1 MIDNTSFK
9 LRLLH
14 LSDLHERGSREG
26 ESWRRRRVL
35 GDAWLRNLDE
45 LKATG
50 PFDLVCFTG
59 DAADRGLADEYAAVT
74 GFFQTTLQNLGVP
87 PERFFLVPGNHDVC
101 RTVAADDWRMLRDH
115 LHHVS
120 DQDLS
125 RWLVGEATPWG
136 FQDAQRDAVLT
147 RQTDYRN
154 WLQSDLNRPELLSDP
169 VLHPHLGYRQ
179 TVRLPGFPFDV
190 HVIGLDSA
198 WLAGDD
204 HDASKLRLTED
215 QAMRLA
221 TNMRGEPLDGFRLAL
236 IHHPLTELADGTYCQ
251 RLLAD
256 RVDLL
261 LRGHLHEPEPT
272 EWADPDRRLRQVA
285 AGCLYEGHGADRYP
299 NACEVVEITL
309 DARGR
314 PLRYELW
321 FRGWSGRGFWFDDN
335 SLYRG
340 TQNGR
345 LSWWKQSPPAPSTV
359 HPRVEDVFA
368 GRQAELARLEQVLLQ
383 ANGSARTV
391 AVCSVQGMAGVGKSY
406 LVDRFYALHEAD
418 FPGGYLRLALDPRQ
432 PLEAETL
439 LGRLRDLLQL
449 PAGAGGDAMLCARLR
464 QPLTLV
470 HIENVDSRETAR
482 AVAQAVQ
489 RLADCPMAVSG
500 RFQHLGESTNWAR
513 VPLRPF
519 EEDAALDQLSQEL
532 EKTATARDY
541 GELVRALGYLPLA
554 IHLAAGHLRT
564 GRSVAG
570 FLGLLRKAGLCLDH
584 PDPTD
589 PNRLLSATFEL
600 SMDLLREQ
608 LGTDAERLLP
618 AFYALSHGP
627 TGDFGTSLGA
637 ALAKLNVTDFEEL
650 AVQTHILSLLDRTP
664 DGKSWRLHPL
674 LAELLRPRT
683 EETAVLAQMTAW
695 FVERLPESEAG
706 QEDDQGRRWDEIH
719 QENTTLVE
727 WLARVPETD
736 WVRVERTGSK
746 FAIRNGPFGAWLAFC
761 ERALQ
766 DNLADDEKSNILWTA
781 GNVAQSAGLLDRA
794 LVLASQ
800 KAELDQSRGAEREAA
815 LARDLKADVLQDRGQ
830 LDEALRIRQKE
841 ELPVY
846 ERLGDMRSR
855 AVTLGKIA
863 DVYQARGQWDEALRI
878 RQEEQLPVYERLG
891 DVRER
896 AVTLGKIADV
906 YQARGQWDEALR
918 IRQKEELPVYER
930 LGDVRSR
937 AVTLGRIADVYQARG
952 QWDEALRIRQEEE
965 LPVYERLGDV
975 RELLIC
981 RAKIGI
987 NYLARGAAGDRE
999 KALELLCLA
1008 LQDAQR
1014 LQLPEAQQIA
1024 GIIQRAEHPPES
1036 G

>member
-45 LKATG
+45 LKVTG

-59 DAADRGLADEYAAVT
+59 DTADWGLVDEYTAVT
-74 GFFQTTLQNLGVP
+74 GFFRETLQRLGVP

-101 RTVAADDWRMLRDH
+101 RKVATDDWQALRAN
-115 LHHVS
+115 LHRVN

-125 RWLVGEATPWG
+125 RWLAGGATPWG
-136 FQDAQRDAVLT
+136 FQDAQRDTLLT
-147 RQTDYRN
+147 RQTAYRD
-154 WLQSDLNRPELLSDP
+154 WLRNDLNRPELLPDP
-169 VLHPHLGYRQ
+169 SIHPHLGYRC
-179 TVRLPGFPFDV
+179 TLRLPKFPFAI

-204 HDASKLRLTED
+204 HDAGKLRLTEN
-215 QAMRLA
+215 QVMQLA
-221 TNMRGEPLDGFRLAL
+221 GEGLDGFRLAL
-236 IHHPLTELADGTYCQ
+236 IHHPLSDLADGAHCRQ
-251 RLLAD
+251 LLAEQD

-309 DARGR
+309 DARGC

-345 LSWWKQSPPAPSTV
+345 LTWWMQSPPAPSTV

-368 GRQAELARLEQVLLQ
+368 GRQAELARLEQVLLR
-383 ANGSARTV
+383 ANGGTRTV

-449 PAGAGGDAMLCARLR
+449 PAGADLSARLQ

-532 EKTATARDY
+532 EKTATTRDY

-554 IHLAAGHLRT
+554 IHLAAGHLRA

-584 PDPTD
+584 PDPAD

-600 SMDLLREQ
+600 SLDLLREQ

-618 AFYALSHGP
+618 AFLC
-627 TGDFGTSLGA
+627 L
-637 ALAKLNVTDFEEL
+637 E
-650 AVQTHILSLLDRTP
+650 
-664 DGKSWRLHPL
+664 
-674 LAELLRPRT
+674 PRT
-683 EETAVLAQMTAW
+683 DRWLW
-695 FVERLPESEAG
+695 GLPGRGTGWAECDRFRGIGRADPHPVVAG
-706 QEDDQGRRWDEIH
+706 SDAGWE
-719 QENTTLVE
+719 
-727 WLARVPETD
+727 
-736 WVRVERTGSK
+736 K
-746 FAIRNGPFGAWLAFC
+746 LAF
-761 ERALQ
+761 ASP
-766 DNLADDEKSNILWTA
+766 ADGVVAATHR
-781 GNVAQSAGLLDRA
+781 GNHRSGANDRM
-794 LVLASQ
+794 V
-800 KAELDQSRGAEREAA
+800 RG
-815 LARDLKADVLQDRGQ
+815 
-830 LDEALRIRQKE
+830 
-841 ELPVY
+841 
-846 ERLGDMRSR
+846 
-855 AVTLGKIA
+855 TL
-863 DVYQARGQWDEALRI
+863 
-878 RQEEQLPVYERLG
+878 
-891 DVRER
+891 
-896 AVTLGKIADV
+896 T
-906 YQARGQWDEALR
+906 
-918 IRQKEELPVYER
+918 
-930 LGDVRSR
+930 
-937 AVTLGRIADVYQARG
+937 
-952 QWDEALRIRQEEE
+952 
-965 LPVYERLGDV
+965 
-975 RELLIC
+975 
-981 RAKIGI
+981 
-987 NYLARGAAGDRE
+987 
-999 KALELLCLA
+999 
-1008 LQDAQR
+1008 
-1014 LQLPEAQQIA
+1014 
-1024 GIIQRAEHPPES
+1024 
-1036 G
+1036 

>member
-1 MIDNTSFK
+1 MIDHTAFK

-35 GDAWLRNLDE
+35 GDAWLRNLDD

-59 DAADRGLADEYAAVT
+59 DTADWGLADEYAAVT
-74 GFFQTTLQNLGVP
+74 GFFQETLQRLGVP

-101 RTVAADDWRMLRDH
+101 RKVATDDWQALRAN
-115 LHHVS
+115 LHRVN

-125 RWLVGEATPWG
+125 RWLAGGATPWG

-147 RQTDYRN
+147 RQVAYRD
-154 WLQSDLNRPELLSDP
+154 WLRNDLGRPELLPDP
-169 VLHPHLGYRQ
+169 ALHPHLGYRQ
-179 TVRLPGFPFDV
+179 TMRLPGFPFDV

-221 TNMRGEPLDGFRLAL
+221 TDTRGEPLDGFRLAL

-261 LRGHLHEPEPT
+261 LRGHLHEPEPA

-345 LSWWKQSPPAPSTV
+345 LTWWMQSPPAPSTV

-368 GRQAELARLEQVLLQ
+368 GRQAELQRLEQVLLR
-383 ANGSARTV
+383 ANGGARTV

-406 LVDRFYALHEAD
+406 LVDRFYARHAAD

-449 PAGAGGDAMLCARLR
+449 PAGAGGDAMLSARLR

-470 HIENVDSRETAR
+470 HIENADSQEIAR

-489 RLADCPMAVSG
+489 RLTNCPVAVSG
-500 RFQHLGESTNWAR
+500 RFQHLGESANWSR
-513 VPLRPF
+513 IPLRPF

-554 IHLAAGHLRT
+554 IHLAAGHLRA

-584 PDPTD
+584 PDPAD

-600 SMDLLREQ
+600 SLDLLRES
-608 LGTDAERLLP
+608 LGADADRWLP
-618 AFYALSHGP
+618 AFYALGHGP
-627 TGDFGTSLGA
+627 TSGFGASLGA
-637 ALAKLNVTDFEEL
+637 ALAGLNATDFEEL
-650 AVQTHILSLLDRTP
+650 AVQTHTLSLLDRTP
-664 DGKSWRLHPL
+664 DGKGWRLHPL
-674 LAELLRPRT
+674 LAELLRLRV
-683 EETAVLAQMTAW
+683 EEAAVLARMTAW

-719 QENTTLVE
+719 QENAALVE

-736 WVRVERTGSK
+736 WVRVERAGSK
-746 FAIRNGPFGAWLAFC
+746 FAIGNGPFGAWLAFC
-761 ERALQ
+761 ERALR
-766 DNLADDEKSNILWTA
+766 
-781 GNVAQSAGLLDRA
+781 AQS
-794 LVLASQ
+794 
-800 KAELDQSRGAEREAA
+800 SR
-815 LARDLKADVLQDRGQ
+815 
-830 LDEALRIRQKE
+830 
-841 ELPVY
+841 
-846 ERLGDMRSR
+846 
-855 AVTLGKIA
+855 
-863 DVYQARGQWDEALRI
+863 
-878 RQEEQLPVYERLG
+878 
-891 DVRER
+891 
-896 AVTLGKIADV
+896 
-906 YQARGQWDEALR
+906 
-918 IRQKEELPVYER
+918 
-930 LGDVRSR
+930 
-937 AVTLGRIADVYQARG
+937 
-952 QWDEALRIRQEEE
+952 
-965 LPVYERLGDV
+965 
-975 RELLIC
+975 
-981 RAKIGI
+981 
-987 NYLARGAAGDRE
+987 
-999 KALELLCLA
+999 
-1008 LQDAQR
+1008 
-1014 LQLPEAQQIA
+1014 
-1024 GIIQRAEHPPES
+1024 
-1036 G
+1036 

>member
-35 GDAWLRNLDE
+35 GDAWLRNLDD

-59 DAADRGLADEYAAVT
+59 DTADWGLADEYTAVT
-74 GFFQTTLQNLGVP
+74 GFFRETLQRLGVP

-101 RTVAADDWRMLRDH
+101 RTVAEDDWTTLRAN
-115 LHHVS
+115 LHRVN

-125 RWLVGEATPWG
+125 RWLAGGATPWG
-136 FQDAQRDAVLT
+136 FQDAQRDTLLT
-147 RQTDYRN
+147 RQTAYRD
-154 WLQSDLNRPELLSDP
+154 WLRNDLNRPELLPDP
-169 VLHPHLGYRQ
+169 ALHPHLGYRR
-179 TVRLPGFPFDV
+179 TVRLPGFPFAI

-221 TNMRGEPLDGFRLAL
+221 TDMRGEPLDGFRLAL

-261 LRGHLHEPEPT
+261 LRGHLHEPEPA

-309 DARGR
+309 DARGC

-345 LSWWKQSPPAPSTV
+345 LTWWMQSPPAPSTV

-368 GRQAELARLEQVLLQ
+368 GRQAELARLEQVLLR
-383 ANGSARTV
+383 ANGGTRTV

-406 LVDRFYALHEAD
+406 LVDRFYALHETD
-418 FPGGYLRLALDPRQ
+418 FPGGYLRLVLDPRQ
-432 PLEAETL
+432 PLEAEML

-513 VPLRPF
+513 VPLHPF

-532 EKTATARDY
+532 EKTATTRDY

-554 IHLAAGHLRT
+554 IHLAAGHLRA

-570 FLGLLRKAGLCLDH
+570 FLSLLRKAGLCLDH
-584 PDPTD
+584 PDPAD
-589 PNRLLSATFEL
+589 PNRLLSTTFEL
-600 SMDLLREQ
+600 SLDLLREQ
-608 LGTDAERLLP
+608 LGADADRWLP

-637 ALAKLNVTDFEEL
+637 ALAGLNATDFEEL
-650 AVQTHILSLLDRTP
+650 AVQTHTLSLLDRTP

-674 LAELLRPRT
+674 LTELLRPRT
-683 EETAVLAQMTAW
+683 EETAVLARMTAW

-706 QEDDQGRRWDEIH
+706 QEDDQGRRWSEIH
-719 QENTTLVE
+719 QENAALME

-736 WVRVERTGSK
+736 GVRVERAGSW
-746 FAIRNGPFGAWLAFC
+746 FAMHNGPFEAWLAFC
-761 ERALQ
+761 ERALR
-766 DNLADDEKSNILWTA
+766 DTLTDAEKSNILWTA
-781 GNVAQSAGLLDRA
+781 SYVARRAGLLDRT
-794 LVLASQ
+794 LELARQ

-815 LARDLKADVLQDRGQ
+815 LARGLKADVLQDRWQ
-830 LDEALRIRQKE
+830 LDEALRIRQEE

-846 ERLGDMRSR
+846 ERLGDVRSR
-855 AVTLGKIA
+855 AVTLGQIADVLQDRGQWDEALRIRQEEQLPVYERLGDVRSRAVTLGQIA

-878 RQEEQLPVYERLG
+878 RQEEQLPVYERLRS
-891 DVRER
+891 VR
-896 AVTLGKIADV
+896 D
-906 YQARGQWDEALR
+906 
-918 IRQKEELPVYER
+918 
-930 LGDVRSR
+930 
-937 AVTLGRIADVYQARG
+937 
-952 QWDEALRIRQEEE
+952 
-965 LPVYERLGDV
+965 
-975 RELLIC
+975 LLIC

-999 KALELLCLA
+999 KALELLRLA

-1024 GIIQRAEHPPES
+1024 GIIQRAEHPSES

>member
-45 LKATG
+45 LKVTG

-59 DAADRGLADEYAAVT
+59 DTADWGLADEYAAVT
-74 GFFQTTLQNLGVP
+74 GFFQETLQRLGVP

-101 RTVAADDWRMLRDH
+101 RKVATDDWQALRAN
-115 LHHVS
+115 LHRVN

-125 RWLVGEATPWG
+125 RWLAGGTTPWG

-147 RQTDYRN
+147 RQTAYRD
-154 WLQSDLNRPELLSDP
+154 WLRNDLKRPELLPDP
-169 VLHPHLGYRQ
+169 ALHPHLGYRQ
-179 TVRLPGFPFDV
+179 TMRLPGFPFDV

-221 TNMRGEPLDGFRLAL
+221 TDMRGEPLDGFRLAL

-345 LSWWKQSPPAPSTV
+345 LTWWMQSPPAPSTV

-368 GRQAELARLEQVLLQ
+368 GRQAELQRLEQVLLR
-383 ANGSARTV
+383 ANGGARTV

-406 LVDRFYALHEAD
+406 LVDRFYARHAAD
-418 FPGGYLRLALDPRQ
+418 FPGGYLRLVLDPRQ

-449 PAGAGGDAMLCARLR
+449 PASTGGDAMLCARLR
-464 QPLTLV
+464 QPLTLM
-470 HIENVDSRETAR
+470 HIENADSWETAR

-500 RFQHLGESTNWAR
+500 RFQHLGESANWSR
-513 VPLRPF
+513 IPLRPF
-519 EEDAALDQLSQEL
+519 EEDAALDQLRQEL
-532 EKTATARDY
+532 EKAATAQDY

-554 IHLAAGHLRT
+554 IHLAAGHLRA

-570 FLGLLRKAGLCLDH
+570 FLGSLRKKGLCLDH
-584 PDPTD
+584 PDPAD

-600 SMDLLREQ
+600 SLDLLRES
-608 LGTDAERLLP
+608 LGADADRWLP
-618 AFYALSHGP
+618 AFYALGHGP
-627 TGDFGTSLGA
+627 IGGFGASLGA
-637 ALAKLNVTDFEEL
+637 ALAGLSATDFEEL
-650 AVQTHILSLLDRTP
+650 AVQAHALSLLDRTP
-664 DGKSWRLHPL
+664 EGESWRLHPL
-674 LAELLRPRT
+674 LVDLLRPRS
-683 EETAVLAQMTAW
+683 EEAAVLERMTKW
-695 FVERLPESEAG
+695 FLKRLSVGYSQEVEQLRHKKELLQEKDALKDWIGRLSEV
-706 QEDDQGRRWDEIH
+706 D
-719 QENTTLVE
+719 L
-727 WLARVPETD
+727 
-736 WVRVERTGSK
+736 VRVEQAYS
-746 FAIRNGPFGAWLAFC
+746 W
-761 ERALQ
+761 
-766 DNLADDEKSNILWTA
+766 
-781 GNVAQSAGLLDRA
+781 
-794 LVLASQ
+794 LVLDNIHFYIWLDFFRFSLKPEYPIDQ
-800 KAELDQSRGAEREAA
+800 KLNVLRNADYMVIHSILSVYEINIGFNFTLRGSLTESTVQYLDDALEKLEAIQRQAARELCYCG
-815 LARDLKADVLQDRGQ
+815 K
-830 LDEALRIRQKE
+830 LDEALRILLEHVMTEKPSHVR
-841 ELPVY
+841 
-846 ERLGDMRSR
+846 GR
-855 AVTLGKIA
+855 AVTLEMIA
-863 DVYQARGQWDEALRI
+863 DLLQILGEWNEALRI
-878 RQEEQLPVYERLG
+878 RYTQVWPVHSLYRN
-891 DVRER
+891 DR
-896 AVTLGKIADV
+896 TISLGKIA
-906 YQARGQWDEALR
+906 L
-918 IRQKEELPVYER
+918 
-930 LGDVRSR
+930 
-937 AVTLGRIADVYQARG
+937 
-952 QWDEALRIRQEEE
+952 
-965 LPVYERLGDV
+965 
-975 RELLIC
+975 
-981 RAKIGI
+981 
-987 NYLARGAAGDRE
+987 NFLARGSKGDRNR
-999 KALELLCLA
+999 A
-1008 LQDAQR
+1008 LQTLECVVQNDRQYTTFR
-1014 LQLPEAQQIA
+1014 KIC
-1024 GIIQRAEHPPES
+1024 
-1036 G
+1036 